1 MAEQKRARE
10 NGKETQRNKT
20 KMANKTNTAQHTKRN
35 TTKNNKKK
43 KKSQIL
49 RTEMYILLKFYQ
61 KRHIQ
66 MNKSVPLKLRVID
79 WFNKPPEIFI
89 YRRA

>member
-61 KRHIQ
+61 KG
-66 MNKSVPLKLRVID
+66 
-79 WFNKPPEIFI
+79 IF
-89 YRRA
+89 R